1 MTPRAAAHI
10 ERIRRS
16 LTTAAPNPTTRRSP
30 PPNITPRSYARTP
43 LPGRRDATYDAV
55 GTRLWPRPWVMPLIP
70 VVPSPTAAVLRM
82 RGGQTIKVDY
92 HLPGIPRGGPP
103 GPVARYVGHCAT
115 YTTEPS

>member
-1 MTPRAAAHI
+1 
-10 ERIRRS
+10 
-16 LTTAAPNPTTRRSP
+16 
-30 PPNITPRSYARTP
+30 
-43 LPGRRDATYDAV
+43 
-55 GTRLWPRPWVMPLIP
+55 MPLIP